1 MKKRIMAL
9 ALAAVMAGSLPACSG
24 SSGTD
29 TTAAPAQTE
38 APASESKPEAKE
50 ESKAEEGDA
59 AKTASSK
66 GGAEGYELALVTDL
80 GTIDDKSFN
89 QGAWEGLKK
98 YAEENSISYKYYQP
112 QEGTTDSYLETIG
125 LAIEG
130 GAKLV
135 VCPGFLFEEPI
146 YMAQDKYPDVHFIL
160 LDGEPHDAD
169 YNYKTNDNVM
179 PILFQEDQAG
189 FLAGYAA
196 VKDGYTKLGFMGG
209 MAVPAVIRF
218 GYGFV
223 QGAEFAAE
231 EDAVTGLEIMYNYT
245 GAFSATPEAQSMA
258 ASWYQNGTEVIFGCG
273 GAVGNSVMAAAQEKN
288 ARVIGVD
295 VDQSTES
302 ETVITSAM
310 KLLSNSVYD
319 GVKDFYNGSFP
330 GGRTSVFTAANNG
343 VGIHMDTTKFEKLS
357 QEQYAAIYKK
367 MADGEIT
374 LVQFSAD
381 NNAPT
386 KDLTDLTNTKVTFV
400 E

>member
-1 MKKRIMAL
+1 MKKRILAM
-9 ALAAVMAGSLPACSG
+9 ALAAVMAGSLTACGG
-24 SSGTD
+24 SAKTEP
-29 TTAAPAQTE
+29 TQAPAGTE
-38 APASESKPEAKE
+38 APAVESKDEGKTEGGESTEA
-50 ESKAEEGDA
+50 A
-59 AKTASSK
+59 ASQA
-66 GGAEGYELALVTDL
+66 GGYELALVTDL

-98 YAEENSISYKYYQP
+98 YAEENSITYKYYQP
-112 QEGTTDSYLETIG
+112 QEGTTDAYLETIG

-135 VCPGFLFEEPI
+135 VCPGFRVEEPI
-146 YMAQDKYPDVHFIL
+146 YIAQDKYPDIHFIL
-160 LDGEPHDAD
+160 LDGEPHDAE
-169 YNYKTNDNVM
+169 YNYKTGSNVM

-231 EDAVTGLEIMYNYT
+231 EDGVTGVEVMYNYT
-245 GAFSATPEAQSMA
+245 GGFAATPEAQSMA

-288 ARVIGVD
+288 AKTIGVD
-295 VDQSTES
+295 VDQSSES
-302 ETVITSAM
+302 DTVITSAM

-319 GVKDFYNGSFP
+319 GVKDFYDGKFP
-330 GGRTSVFTAANNG
+330 GGKTSVFTVENNG
-343 VGIHMDTTKFEKLS
+343 VGLPMETSKFEKFS
-357 QEQYAAIYKK
+357 QEQYDAIYKK
-367 MADGEIT
+367 LADGEIT
-374 LVQFSAD
+374 LVQFSED
-381 NNAPT
+381 NNDPT
-386 KDLTDLTNTKVTFV
+386 KDLTGLTNTKVTYV

>member
-1 MKKRIMAL
+1 MKKTVLAL
-9 ALAAVMAGSLPACSG
+9 ALAAAMVGSLTACSG
-24 SSGTD
+24 GSKTES
-29 TTAAPAQTE
+29 TAAPAETQAPAAESKDGEATTE
-38 APASESKPEAKE
+38 AAASQP
-50 ESKAEEGDA
+50 
-59 AKTASSK
+59 SS
-66 GGAEGYELALVTDL
+66 GGYELALVTDL

-98 YAEENSISYKYYQP
+98 YAEENGISYKYYQP

-160 LDGEPHDAD
+160 LDGEPHDAE
-169 YNYKTNDNVM
+169 NNHKTNDNVM
-179 PILFQEDQAG
+179 PIMFQEDQAG

-209 MAVPAVIRF
+209 IAVPAVIRY

-223 QGAEFAAE
+223 QGAEYAAAE
-231 EDAVTGLEIMYNYT
+231 DGVTGVEIMYNYT
-245 GAFSATPEAQSMA
+245 GAFAATPEAQSMA

-273 GAVGNSVMAAAQEKN
+273 GAVGNSVMAAAQEKG
-288 ARVIGVD
+288 AKVIGVD
-295 VDQSTES
+295 VDQSSES
-302 ETVITSAM
+302 DTVITSAM

-319 GVKDFYNGSFP
+319 GVKDFYDGSFP
-330 GGRTSVFTAANNG
+330 GGKTSVFTVANNG
-343 VGIHMDTTKFEKLS
+343 VGLPMETSKFEKFS
-357 QEQYAAIYKK
+357 QEQYDAIYKK
-367 MADGEIT
+367 LADGEIK
-374 LVQFSAD
+374 LVQFSAE
-381 NNAPT
+381 NNDPT
-386 KDLTDLTNTKVTFV
+386 KDLTDMANTTVKFV

>member
-1 MKKRIMAL
+1 MKKRILAL
-9 ALAAVMAGSLPACSG
+9 AMAAVMAGSLTACSG

-29 TTAAPAQTE
+29 TKAAPAETE
-38 APASESKPEAKE
+38 APASESKSEAKE
-50 ESKAEEGDA
+50 ESKAGEGDA
-59 AKTASSK
+59 ANTASSK
-66 GGAEGYELALVTDL
+66 GGSEGYELALVTDL

-146 YMAQDKYPDVHFIL
+146 YLAQDKYPDVHFIL

-189 FLAGYAA
+189 FLAGYAV

-231 EDAVTGLEIMYNYT
+231 EDGITGLEIMYNYT

-288 ARVIGVD
+288 AKVIGVD

-302 ETVITSAM
+302 DTVITSAM
-310 KLLSNSVYD
+310 KELADAVQWSLAKVYD
-319 GVKDFYNGSFP
+319 NTFSEIGGQATSLGVETDAVGLPTETWSMTNFTVEQYEALYQQVKDGTLTVDDNYDN
-330 GGRTSVFTAANNG
+330 
-343 VGIHMDTTKFEKLS
+343 L
-357 QEQYAAIYKK
+357 EQDYSNL
-367 MADGEIT
+367 T
-374 LVQFSAD
+374 L
-381 NNAPT
+381 NII
-386 KDLTDLTNTKVTFV
+386 
-400 E
+400 